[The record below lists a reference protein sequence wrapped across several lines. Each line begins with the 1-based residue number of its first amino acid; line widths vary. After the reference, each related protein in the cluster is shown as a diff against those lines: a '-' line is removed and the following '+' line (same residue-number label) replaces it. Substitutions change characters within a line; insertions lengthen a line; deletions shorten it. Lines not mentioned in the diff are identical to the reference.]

1 MDKPTDTPIGYVCS
15 AVQMSAVQ
23 MSVQMSMSV
32 LKKRENFFFFCDFSY
47 VQAVSGQEW
56 QIVLVGPQS

>member
-23 MSVQMSMSV
+23 MCADVNG
-32 LKKRENFFFFCDFSY
+32 LKKKKNFFSFCDLSY
-47 VQAVSGQEW
+47 VQAVSGPEW